1 MTLFPGWRRERLIS
15 RVLKQLARSRVVGI
29 VQPNN
34 VWIVENALISD
45 SEEIEAA
52 LRTCY
57 MRGWI
62 DLLEEK
68 VLHGSPLP
76 DGSLPTDLEA
86 HRQQMGRNSAEPSI
100 QSSRHLPY
108 RYNHNSHNL
117 PGAVAVKRIM
127 HFKPHSNAGG
137 LCIISRPLKQI
148 TS

>member
-1 MTLFPGWRRERLIS
+1 MTLFPGWRRERLIH

-76 DGSLPTDLEA
+76 DGSLPKPWFQRVGPTWKLTDSRWA
-86 HRQQMGRNSAEPSI
+86 AI
-100 QSSRHLPY
+100 QR
-108 RYNHNSHNL
+108 SHQFNL
-117 PGAVAVKRIM
+117 LAICLTVIT
-127 HFKPHSNAGG
+127 
-137 LCIISRPLKQI
+137 IILTIFLGQ
-148 TS
+148 